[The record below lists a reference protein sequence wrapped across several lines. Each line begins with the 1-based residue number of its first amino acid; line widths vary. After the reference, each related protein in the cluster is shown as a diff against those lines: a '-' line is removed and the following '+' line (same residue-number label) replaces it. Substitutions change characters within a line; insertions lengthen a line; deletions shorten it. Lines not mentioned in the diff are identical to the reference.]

1 MPTTLEQCMANK
13 RAFYRLGGFPNLIG
27 AIDCSHIRV
36 LCPPGPGNELFRN
49 RKGWFSINTQV
60 ICDSNMKI
68 LNVVSRWP
76 GSTHD
81 ARVWDN
87 SNVAAKFEAGDYNG
101 LLVGDGGYALS
112 KHLMT
117 PVLAPR
123 TLGERRYNRAH
134 ISSRNV
140 VERTFGVLKKR
151 FQVLTKEMRF
161 EPHKCGNVIVAS
173 AILHN
178 FGIEVGDVFQ
188 ADEVDVE
195 NEPYHEEVE
204 DVAAAQVRRALILDY
219 FSY

>member
-1 MPTTLEQCMANK
+1 
-13 RAFYRLGGFPNLIG
+13 
-27 AIDCSHIRV
+27 
-36 LCPPGPGNELFRN
+36 
-49 RKGWFSINTQV
+49 
-60 ICDSNMKI
+60 
-68 LNVVSRWP
+68 
-76 GSTHD
+76 
-81 ARVWDN
+81 
-87 SNVAAKFEAGDYNG
+87 
-101 LLVGDGGYALS
+101 
-112 KHLMT
+112 MT